1 MDSGAIQMP
10 PALGPEAS
18 GWFDLFTLPWRRYEI
33 FSRLAPGEVV
43 EAMRNATEPRR
54 WFRWPSRLAL
64 GFEGTVEAD
73 SFLVSRIIRYR
84 NSFLPF
90 IAGRIEPA
98 PGGTRILIS
107 MRPHLFVLIFMAG
120 WMAAPISL
128 VLFVLFHAAPQ
139 GRAFGLFA
147 LVMAFGTAAFGYLLC
162 SIFFGLEARRAL
174 KMLQSIFQPSSG
186 ESSGL
191 RPF

>member
-90 IAGRIEPA
+90 ITGRIEPA

-107 MRPHLFVLIFMAG
+107 MRPHLFVLIFMAV
-120 WMAAPISL
+120 WMAFPIAIAVFVLWHGARQGPAL
-128 VLFVLFHAAPQ
+128 VLFP
-139 GRAFGLFA
+139 FGM
-147 LVMAFGTAAFGYLLC
+147 VVFGYLLC
-162 SIFFGLEARRAL
+162 SIAFGLEARRAL
-174 KMLQSIFQPSSG
+174 KMLQNILQPSGAGTSAP
-186 ESSGL
+186 